1 MAMTTPVCLTGSPGR
16 QGFRVTP
23 TSSNVYWS
31 ARRCAFRGTDMTK
44 PMISM
49 LSLISFFLITSAA
62 QAQVAIDV
70 SKITCQQFRSYA
82 ITDPNNIALW
92 LSGYYN
98 GQRNNT
104 IINVESFKENLEKVK
119 DYCITHPTVT
129 VMQTVEAVLGISK

>member
-1 MAMTTPVCLTGSPGR
+1 
-16 QGFRVTP
+16 
-23 TSSNVYWS
+23 
-31 ARRCAFRGTDMTK
+31 MTK

-49 LSLISFFLITSAA
+49 LSLISFLLITSAA

-104 IINVESFKENLEKVK
+104 IINVESFKENLKKVK